1 MQKKEGFLL
10 CSAPEKALSKWDM
23 VYEIVAVIFSAAVV
37 LIDFP
42 PILIHMLL
50 IFLNPWQRKS
60 LLLRPYCDSLGLYM
74 TKCLWNVFF

>member
-1 MQKKEGFLL
+1 MNRCVCKKKEGFLL

-37 LIDFP
+37 LIDSP

-50 IFLNPWQRKS
+50 IFFKS
-60 LLLRPYCDSLGLYM
+60 LAKEEFIAQALL
-74 TKCLWNVFF
+74 

>member
-1 MQKKEGFLL
+1 MQRKEGFLL

-42 PILIHMLL
+42 PNTYTHATH
-50 IFLNPWQRKS
+50 FFKS
-60 LLLRPYCDSLGLYM
+60 LAKEEFIAQALL
-74 TKCLWNVFF
+74 